1 VPDDHDA
8 ADKAMEFLVY
18 GPIGFALYLRDTAP
32 SFLKLF
38 VSRGRS
44 VLDERRKSVEDQLGQ
59 ARAVGEFATNYSG
72 PQVRRLVGE
81 GLAKV
86 RERAEE
92 TIEALNLLTGNPGSG
107 APSAPEAAER
117 VPDRGP
123 SGSQAASSARPP
135 QTPAGPRL
143 AIPDYDELSAS
154 QVVEHLDGLSAA
166 ELAAIR
172 EYETEHR
179 ARNTVLGK
187 IEQLT
192 RPVA

>member
-1 VPDDHDA
+1 VPDDHDTA
-8 ADKAMEFLVY
+8 EKAMELLVY

-38 VSRGRS
+38 VARGRS
-44 VLDERRKSVEDQLGQ
+44 VLDEQRKSVGNQLGQ
-59 ARAVGEFATNYSG
+59 ARAVGEFATNHGG
-72 PQVRRLVGE
+72 PQVGRMVSE
-81 GLAKV
+81 QLARV

-92 TIEALNLLTGNPGSG
+92 AADALNSLIGNPTVT
-107 APSAPEAAER
+107 PS
-117 VPDRGP
+117 
-123 SGSQAASSARPP
+123 ST
-135 QTPAGPRL
+135 TPAPARDTAAPTHPPAGAWPATGSTRHL

-154 QVVEHLDGLSAA
+154 QVVEHLDGLSRA
-166 ELAAIR
+166 ELDAIR

>member
-8 ADKAMEFLVY
+8 ADKAMELLVY

-32 SFLKLF
+32 SFLKVF
-38 VSRGRS
+38 VARGRA
-44 VLDERRKSVEDQLGQ
+44 VLDEQRKSVGDQLGQ
-59 ARAVGEFATNYSG
+59 ARAVGEFATNYGG
-72 PQVRRLVGE
+72 PQVGRIVSD
-81 GLAKV
+81 GLTRA
-86 RERAEE
+86 RERAGEA
-92 TIEALNLLTGNPGSG
+92 IDALNTLLSSPTTASPPAPPGPDRDTDTASRPPVPTSSETGSG
-107 APSAPEAAER
+107 R
-117 VPDRGP
+117 H
-123 SGSQAASSARPP
+123 
-135 QTPAGPRL
+135 L

-154 QVVEHLDGLSAA
+154 QVVEHLDGLSRA
-166 ELAAIR
+166 ELDAVR

>member
-8 ADKAMEFLVY
+8 ADKAMELLVY

-32 SFLKLF
+32 SFLKVF
-38 VSRGRS
+38 VARGRA
-44 VLDERRKSVEDQLGQ
+44 VLDEQRKSVGDQLGQ
-59 ARAVGEFATNYSG
+59 ARAVGEFATNYGGPHVGRIVTDGLSRVREHADEAIGALNTLLGNPTTTRPTAAPGPAPDASVPSRPSG
-72 PQVRRLVGE
+72 PTST
-81 GLAKV
+81 A
-86 RERAEE
+86 A
-92 TIEALNLLTGNPGSG
+92 GNG
-107 APSAPEAAER
+107 R
-117 VPDRGP
+117 H
-123 SGSQAASSARPP
+123 
-135 QTPAGPRL
+135 L

-154 QVVEHLDGLSAA
+154 QVVEHLDGLSRAD
-166 ELAAIR
+166 LDAIR

>member
-8 ADKAMEFLVY
+8 ADKAMELLVY

-32 SFLKLF
+32 SFLKVF
-38 VSRGRS
+38 VARGRA
-44 VLDERRKSVEDQLGQ
+44 VLDEQRKSVGDQLGQ
-59 ARAVGEFATNYSG
+59 ARAVGEFTTNYGG
-72 PQVRRLVGE
+72 PHVGRIVSD
-81 GLAKV
+81 GLTRA
-86 RERAEE
+86 RERADEA
-92 TIEALNLLTGNPGSG
+92 INALNTLVGNPTTTSPPAPRGPTPDTASRPPVPTAPATGSG
-107 APSAPEAAER
+107 R
-117 VPDRGP
+117 H
-123 SGSQAASSARPP
+123 
-135 QTPAGPRL
+135 L

-154 QVVEHLDGLSAA
+154 QVVEHLDGLPRA
-166 ELAAIR
+166 ELDAIR

>member
-1 VPDDHDA
+1 MPDDHDA
-8 ADKAMEFLVY
+8 ADKAMELLVY

-38 VSRGRS
+38 VSRGRT

-59 ARAVGEFATNYSG
+59 ARAVGEFATTRGG
-72 PQVRRLVGE
+72 PHLQRLVSE
-81 GLAKV
+81 GLTKV

-92 TIEALNLLTGNPGSG
+92 TIEALNMLTGNPGPT

-117 VPDRGP
+117 ASDLGP
-123 SGSQAASSARPP
+123 VHREPPPPASPTGGSH
-135 QTPAGPRL
+135 L

-154 QVVEHLDGLSAA
+154 QVVEHLDGLSRA

-172 EYETEHR
+172 GYEAEHR
-179 ARNTVLGK
+179 SRNTVLGK

-192 RPVA
+192 RPVD